1 MALSSLS
8 DIKLHR
14 GIDSADTSQDAA
26 LTRFLRAATSAMRS
40 YLKIYVGGFIS
51 ANTLANP
58 TVVTS
63 IGHGL
68 TSGDIIYIAG
78 SNCTPT
84 IDGERTI
91 TRVSADT
98 FTIPVNVTAA
108 GTAGNYTRKI
118 TEFLSGTGSNII
130 RLRQTPA
137 ISISALYEDAGGAFG
152 QASDAFAST
161 TLLTPGTDYAIE
173 FEQSGICKTGR
184 VRRVN
189 SYWPGRYQTDAGL
202 LVASYESGGGNI
214 KATYKS
220 GYDPIPDDIQFA
232 ISNVVSEM
240 IEGAKAG
247 GPLTS
252 ESLDYYSYTKAG
264 ADQLASMIS
273 SYRSMLAPYKKAVV

>member
-8 DIKLHR
+8 AIKLHR
-14 GIDSADTSQDAA
+14 GIDSADTSQDTS

-68 TSGDIIYIAG
+68 ASGDIIYIAG

-91 TRVSADT
+91 TRVTSDT
-98 FTIPVNVTAA
+98 FTIPVNVTVA

-118 TEFLSGTGSNII
+118 TEFLSGTGTNII
-130 RLRQTPA
+130 RLRQTPV
-137 ISISALYEDAGGAFG
+137 ISISALYEDTDGLFG
-152 QASDAFAST
+152 QASDAFDST
-161 TLLTPGTDYAIE
+161 TLLTSGTDYAIE
-173 FEQSGICKTGR
+173 FTQSGICKTGR

-202 LVASYESGGGNI
+202 LVANYESGGGNI
-214 KATYKS
+214 KVTYKS

-232 ISNVVSEM
+232 IANVVSEM
-240 IEGAKAG
+240 IEGVKQG
-247 GPLTS
+247 GPLSS

-264 ADQLASMIS
+264 IEESRSMIS
-273 SYRSMLAPYKKAVV
+273 SYRSMLAPYKKAVI